1 MIKDWS
7 KLVNLLPK
15 EIKVDEFNRP
25 LERGIDIDDIIECMK
40 DEYGFTVNGIEH
52 SLVETM
58 DENGYSTGYET
69 AYNMWELHFS
79 NNKIGHDFESI
90 KIYMYGEN
98 LYDLGVY
105 DIDYNYILDLGN
117 HHIRMV
123 SDTIYKPIE
132 VFTPTYIY

>member
-15 EIKVDEFNRP
+15 EIEVDEFNRP
-25 LERGIDIDDIIECMK
+25 LERGIDIDEIIELMSA
-40 DEYGFTVNGIEH
+40 EYGFTVNGIEH
-52 SLVETM
+52 SLVENM
-58 DENGYSTGYET
+58 DENGYSIGYET

-79 NNKIGHDFESI
+79 NNKIGNDFESI

-123 SDTIYKPIE
+123 SDNIYQPIGI
-132 VFTPTYIY
+132 FTPTYNY